1 MPRYPYETR
10 YTPPA
15 AVLPMRVGRPGA
27 IPTVFLSA
35 LVDTGA
41 DISVLPQGLPA
52 RLGLPAVDRVVVA
65 GVDSPPR
72 PLPVYAA
79 EVALNGYRTV
89 IRAVS
94 LGAAPLIGR
103 DFLNRITVRLH
114 GPEAILD
121 VDFPP
126 TVARPT

>member
-1 MPRYPYETR
+1 
-10 YTPPA
+10 
-15 AVLPMRVGRPGA
+15 MRVGRPGDV
-27 IPTVFLSA
+27 PTVFLSA

-52 RLGLPAVDRVVVA
+52 RLRLPAVDRIVVA
-65 GVDSPPR
+65 GVDSLPH

-94 LGAAPLIGR
+94 LGTTLLIGR
-103 DFLNRITVRLH
+103 DFLNRITIRLH

-121 VDFPP
+121 VDLPP
-126 TVARPT
+126 AGTRPT